1 MGKGNVTA
9 WGTQPGHKIHGLRR
23 PESLV
28 LWQEFII
35 KTTLG
40 ARQSIQFREANA
52 SFTVRMRSKVPRK
65 AGVSSITLAIIT
77 ECGCALPTAVDQLHS
92 VANG

>member
-1 MGKGNVTA
+1 MASEGQRTLCFG
-9 WGTQPGHKIHGLRR
+9 R
-23 PESLV
+23 
-28 LWQEFII
+28 EFII

-40 ARQSIQFREANA
+40 ARQSIQFREGGA

-77 ECGCALPTAVDQLHS
+77 ECGCALPTAVDQLDS

>member
-1 MGKGNVTA
+1 M
-9 WGTQPGHKIHGLRR
+9 WLPGAH
-23 PESLV
+23 SLV
-28 LWQEFII
+28 IKFMASEGQRTLCFGKEFII

-40 ARQSIQFREANA
+40 ARQSIEFRETGA

-65 AGVSSITLAIIT
+65 PGVSSITLAIVT
-77 ECGCALPTAVDQLHS
+77 ACGCALPAVVDQLHS